1 MKVLPVALRIAAPG
15 SWWPWP
21 VERPT
26 GALAHRWT
34 MRGAVLLALL
44 LYAVVVA
51 QRDPT
56 HQSLW
61 IAAAIFFAATVSSVA
76 GFAFSAIAGA
86 MLFHLVDDPVHCV
99 QIMMV
104 CSIAGQSLMV
114 WSVRRHIEWRRVAP
128 FLAGAA
134 IGLPL
139 GVLALFE
146 MKSRCGVAIGILVIL
161 YAAVMLLRP
170 SGRVRVRN
178 RLLDRLLDGLVGVL
192 GGITGGAAA
201 FPGAFVTIWCGLQGG
216 DKERQRALYQPF
228 ILITQ
233 VAGVVLLQAIAA
245 QTGRHL
251 TVGLDSLTY
260 VPATL
265 LGTALGL
272 AFFRRLNDRQFAIAV
287 NLLLI
292 VSGVSLVV

>member
-1 MKVLPVALRIAAPG
+1 MKDLPVALRIAVPA
-15 SWWPWP
+15 SWRM
-21 VERPT
+21 RPIEVASS
-26 GALAHRWT
+26 ALAYRWT
-34 MRGAVLLALL
+34 IRGAVLLALL

-51 QRDPT
+51 GRDPT

-61 IAAAIFFAATVSSVA
+61 IAAAIFLAATVSSVA

-114 WSVRRHIEWRRVAP
+114 WSIRRHIEWRRVAP
-128 FLAGAA
+128 FLIGAA
-134 IGLPL
+134 VGLPM

-146 MKSRCGVAIGILVIL
+146 LKSRCGVAIGILVIL
-161 YAAVMLLRP
+161 YAAIMLLRP
-170 SGRVRVRN
+170 SGRVRIRN
-178 RLLDRLLDGLVGVL
+178 GLLDGLVGCL

-201 FPGAFVTIWCGLQGG
+201 FPGAFVTIWCGLQGW

-233 VAGVVLLQAIAA
+233 VAGVLLLQVMAA
-245 QTGRHL
+245 QSGRHL
-251 TVGLDSLTY
+251 AVGLDSLTY
-260 VPATL
+260 IPATL

-272 AFFRRLNDRQFAIAV
+272 AFFRRMNDRQFATAV